1 MSRFYSMAVHARVH
15 RVVGVLVS
23 LNRRR
28 PRSQASCR
36 SRDVSRLRRKPR
48 RAGGATMLH
57 RPLMQLICLL
67 LLSTGVGQY
76 TFTRTPVFYSA
87 SAAACDESPGTPLST
102 FAHTM
107 NTDFIDK
114 VTSGRAGQFVP
125 STGMPAVVR
134 ADGSLSI
141 VDASSERF
149 FTYVTD
155 NGWNNQILNLLCAL
169 DMARLLNRTLI
180 VPPFAWARRRGDA
193 RVSVARLL
201 DLSTLARLGVRV
213 LCEDEHGSVDGLLAP
228 ALAAA
233 DRSTVTLS
241 GEGQPHRRRGMPRW
255 AREVWVR
262 DHAGSDVG
270 LLRVTC
276 CLFWTWPLPEE
287 IALEMYKL
295 IAYAIPN

>member
-1 MSRFYSMAVHARVH
+1 
-15 RVVGVLVS
+15 
-23 LNRRR
+23 
-28 PRSQASCR
+28 
-36 SRDVSRLRRKPR
+36 
-48 RAGGATMLH
+48 
-57 RPLMQLICLL
+57 MQLICLL
-67 LLSTGVGQY
+67 LLSTGV
-76 TFTRTPVFYSA
+76 
-87 SAAACDESPGTPLST
+87 AADAEAECDEPLGTPLST

-180 VPPFAWARRRGDA
+180 VPPFAWVRRRGDA

-255 AREVWVR
+255 SREVWVR

-295 IAYAIPN
+295 IAYAESKTCLPSGLRSWASDGPLMAL

>member
-1 MSRFYSMAVHARVH
+1 V
-15 RVVGVLVS
+15 
-23 LNRRR
+23 
-28 PRSQASCR
+28 
-36 SRDVSRLRRKPR
+36 
-48 RAGGATMLH
+48 
-57 RPLMQLICLL
+57 
-67 LLSTGVGQY
+67 
-76 TFTRTPVFYSA
+76 
-87 SAAACDESPGTPLST
+87 AADAEAECDEPLGTPLST

-180 VPPFAWARRRGDA
+180 VPPFAWVRRRGDA

-213 LCEDEHGSVDGLLAP
+213 LCEDEHGSVDGLVAP

-233 DRSTVTLS
+233 GRSTGSLIGGAACLAGRARS
-241 GEGQPHRRRGMPRW
+241 GCATTRAATSVCSGSPVAFFGRGRCPRRSRSRCT
-255 AREVWVR
+255 
-262 DHAGSDVG
+262 S
-270 LLRVTC
+270 
-276 CLFWTWPLPEE
+276 
-287 IALEMYKL
+287 
-295 IAYAIPN
+295 